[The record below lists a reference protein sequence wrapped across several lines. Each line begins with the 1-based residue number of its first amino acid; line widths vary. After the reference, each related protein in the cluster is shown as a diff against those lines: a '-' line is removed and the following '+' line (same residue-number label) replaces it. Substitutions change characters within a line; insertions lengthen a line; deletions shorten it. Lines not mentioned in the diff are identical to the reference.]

1 VSWKSLTRFLRSP
14 KSCTEK
20 YFPEAAWNEAV
31 HYPTLKLALK
41 SFAGVEYLNVYDRRR
56 SLILYL
62 VQRLML
68 SNTTARVVPS
78 LVPRHANGDILQS
91 KIVDY
96 TINLLANDEMED
108 MILRL
113 LESQPYDLRT
123 INQTM
128 CDHVWYLPIAI
139 SIETKT
145 PDTSEQEA
153 KIRLGMWTAA
163 QFNRLRML
171 LQEKCDLAHTFALV
185 CLRPLVVSALC
196 LRSRSTYCMSLL
208 GLSCLLGSHILIGT
222 AWAASYWRYELC
234 GWLLYAARCSSLPR
248 QMTTTFKEW
257 LELKVLHPNAI

>member
-1 VSWKSLTRFLRSP
+1 MFDSGTAEDTRTREQLLRELEELNEILDESQ
-14 KSCTEK
+14 KCTEK
-20 YFPEAAWNEAV
+20 YFPEAAWNEVV

-68 SNTTARVVPS
+68 SSTTARVAPS
-78 LVPRHANGDILQS
+78 LVPRHANGDNLQS

-128 CDHVWYLPIAI
+128 CDHVRYLPIAI

-153 KIRLGMWTAA
+153 KIQLGMS
-163 QFNRLRML
+163 QIFKR
-171 LQEKCDLAHTFALV
+171 
-185 CLRPLVVSALC
+185 ALC
-196 LRSRSTYCMSLL
+196 
-208 GLSCLLGSHILIGT
+208 
-222 AWAASYWRYELC
+222 
-234 GWLLYAARCSSLPR
+234 
-248 QMTTTFKEW
+248 
-257 LELKVLHPNAI
+257 NAERR